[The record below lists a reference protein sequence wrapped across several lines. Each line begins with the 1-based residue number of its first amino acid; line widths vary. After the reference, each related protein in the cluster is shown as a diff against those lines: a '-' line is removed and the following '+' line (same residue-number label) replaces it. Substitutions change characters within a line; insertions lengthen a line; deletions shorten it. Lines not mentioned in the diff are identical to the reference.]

1 MMSDYRLYTSLKQQT
16 VPLQLKR
23 SHWQHLHKWLSNYLT
38 SAEAEDSLEQL
49 IKCALTQIY
58 IKVSKKL
65 ETLREKGKAM
75 KSVSTIHFT
84 PLEKYCFRYI
94 FSVELSVLEAQE
106 KDQAF
111 FVGYLQP
118 ILDRLQ
124 LHEINTGAGLSV
136 FEN

>member
-1 MMSDYRLYTSLKQQT
+1 MSDYRLYTSLEQQT
-16 VPLQLKR
+16 IPLQLQR
-23 SHWQHLHKWLSNYLT
+23 SHWKHLHEWLSNYLN
-38 SAEAEDSLEQL
+38 SAEATDSLERL

-65 ETLREKGKAM
+65 EALGKKGKPM
-75 KSVSTIHFT
+75 KSLSTIYFT

-94 FSVELSVLEAQE
+94 FSVELSVLEEQE

-118 ILDRLQ
+118 ILDSLQ
-124 LHEINTGAGLSV
+124 LHEINTGTGLSV